1 MSQPPTV
8 QTGIKEGFTVGVKK
22 KPKTALE
29 KLAERSAGSKSSTR
43 QSKTLPNALP
53 RTAQEEEEDA
63 YIVYLEKKLGWSKG
77 GSRTNKYGKG
87 LEDDGLDGACFV
99 FLTPLHALTP
109 K

>member
-8 QTGIKEGFTVGVKK
+8 QTGIKEGLTVGVKK

-29 KLAERSAGSKSSTR
+29 KLAERSAGSKSLTR

-63 YIVYLEKKLGWSKG
+63 YIEYLERKLGWVKG
-77 GSRTNKYGKG
+77 GKRTANYGLG
-87 LEDDGLDGACFV
+87 EEEDGLDGAYD
-99 FLTPLHALTP
+99 LYGGGLITH
-109 K
+109 